1 MLALTPARILH
12 LWPLSSERPYIVS
25 GGRHHILVME
35 QIEARAQLETIDQGR
50 LS

>member
-1 MLALTPARILH
+1 M
-12 LWPLSSERPYIVS
+12 VS

-35 QIEARAQLETIDQGR
+35 QIEAQAQLEMMDQGE